1 MASSLKRFILT
12 FDIINWFIWNRDIT
26 FHIWTHTTLISL
38 SIHFTTIVIEQKI
51 FKCPQTLSTCNSSF
65 FHYIQLKKYF
75 TLFINGRLFFIW
87 FSHFS
92 LNAHSGYLTVIRM
105 VACQWQSLSTQ
116 CINSQEQEL
125 TKNSCF
131 YLKFMTWMV
140 SKIRQYYY
148 EIDYFLYIFL

>member
-1 MASSLKRFILT
+1 MLPKIVRNYRIA
-12 FDIINWFIWNRDIT
+12 IIFNNEYITNWFIRNRDIT
-26 FHIWTHTTLISL
+26 FHIWTQATLISL

-51 FKCPQTLSTCNSSF
+51 FKCPQTLSTRNSPF

-92 LNAHSGYLTVIRM
+92 LNAHSGYLTEIRM

-116 CINSQEQEL
+116 CINLQEQEL
-125 TKNSCF
+125 TRNLCF
-131 YLKFMTWMV
+131 CLKFTIWTV
-140 SKIRQYYY
+140 SRCK
-148 EIDYFLYIFL
+148 L